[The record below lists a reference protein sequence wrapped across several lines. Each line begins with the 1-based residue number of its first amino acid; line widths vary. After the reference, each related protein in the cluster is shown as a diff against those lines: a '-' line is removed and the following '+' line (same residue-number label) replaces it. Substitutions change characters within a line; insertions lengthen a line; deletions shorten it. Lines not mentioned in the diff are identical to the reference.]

1 MQVIKWWPP
10 LQMHTPSQPTWLAY
24 S

>member
-10 LQMHTPSQPTWLAY
+10 LQMHTPSQPIWLAY